1 MKKSQPLLRILR
13 TSNNE
18 AKLWEETTMKLNRR
32 LFIGTGA
39 AAAAT
44 LSAPTVFAAGHGK
57 PRVVVVG
64 GGAGGATAARY
75 IAKDSKGEIDVT
87 LIEPTRM
94 YYTCFFSNLYLGG
107 VKEIDNLGH
116 SYGTLAAG
124 GVNVVHD
131 WAVDVDR
138 DAKTVA
144 LAGGGSVPYDKLI
157 LSPGIDFV
165 EGAVEGWDLSA
176 QNAMPHAYKG
186 GSQTELLKA
195 KIAAMPEGGTFAM
208 VAPPNPY
215 RCPPGPYE
223 RVSMV
228 AHYLKANN
236 PTAKIIVAD
245 PKPKFS
251 KMALF
256 QEGWADNYDGM
267 IDWIGE
273 DFGGGAVS
281 VDPAAM
287 TVTIDGEVT
296 SVDACN
302 VIPAMK
308 AGRIAELA
316 GVTDGNWAPVNA
328 ADMSTKAD
336 ADVYVLGDASQQG
349 DMPKSGFSA
358 NSQAKVCA
366 NAVRGALT
374 GSKVFPA
381 KFSNTCWSL
390 IDTATASK
398 LVPPTRQR
406 TRRLPRLTGLSR
418 PRVKMRPCAKP
429 PMRNPKVGMR
439 VSPQTC
445 SAKTILGGL

>member
-1 MKKSQPLLRILR
+1 
-13 TSNNE
+13 
-18 AKLWEETTMKLNRR
+18 
-32 LFIGTGA
+32 
-39 AAAAT
+39 
-44 LSAPTVFAAGHGK
+44 
-57 PRVVVVG
+57 
-64 GGAGGATAARY
+64 
-75 IAKDSKGEIDVT
+75 
-87 LIEPTRM
+87 M

-107 VKEIDNLGH
+107 IKTIDDLGH
-116 SYGTLAAG
+116 SYGTMAAG

-131 WAVDVDR
+131 WAVGVDR
-138 DAKTVA
+138 DAKTVS

-165 EGAVEGWDLSA
+165 DGAVEGWDLSS

-186 GSQTELLKA
+186 GSQTELLKSQ
-195 KIAAMPEGGTFAM
+195 IAAMPQGGTFAM

-228 AHYLKANN
+228 AHYLSANN

-251 KMALF
+251 KQGLF
-256 QEGWADNYDGM
+256 QEGWANHYEGM
-267 IDWIGE
+267 IDWIGD
-273 DFGGGAVS
+273 DFGGGNVS
-281 VDPAAM
+281 VDPNAM
-287 TVTIDGEVT
+287 TVTIDGEIT
-296 SVDACN
+296 KVDVCN

-316 GVTDGNWAPVNA
+316 GVTNGNWAPVNA

-390 IDTATASK
+390 IDTNDG
-398 LVPPTRQR
+398 V
-406 TRRLPRLTGLSR
+406 
-418 PRVKMRPCAKP
+418 
-429 PMRNPKVGMR
+429 KVGATYEATDEKISKVDGFISQTGETAEMR
-439 VSPQTC
+439 KATYEESEGWYAGIT
-445 SAKTILGGL
+445 ADMFG

>member
-1 MKKSQPLLRILR
+1 MSL
-13 TSNNE
+13 T
-18 AKLWEETTMKLNRR
+18 RR
-32 LFIGTGA
+32 GFIGNSA
-39 AAAAT
+39 AAAAL
-44 LSAPTVFAAGHGK
+44 LSAPSLHAGSHAK

-75 IAKDSKGEIDVT
+75 IAKDSKGAVDVT
-87 LIEPTRM
+87 LVEPTRS

-107 VKEIDNLGH
+107 VKEFDDIGH
-116 SYGTLAAG
+116 TYGKLAASG
-124 GVNVVHD
+124 INVVHD
-131 WAVDVDR
+131 WAIGVDR
-138 DAKTVA
+138 DKKMVS
-144 LAGGGSVPYDKLI
+144 LAGGSALPYDKLI

-165 EGAVEGWDLSA
+165 EGAVEGWDLSS
-176 QNAMPHAYKG
+176 QNAMPHAYKA
-186 GSQTELLKA
+186 GSQSELLKA
-195 KIAAMPEGGTFAM
+195 QIMAMPQGGTYAM

-228 AHYLKANN
+228 AHYLSQHN

-256 QEGWADNYDGM
+256 QEGWNAHYAGM
-267 IDWIGE
+267 IDWIGSE
-273 DFGGGAVS
+273 FGGENVA
-281 VDPAAM
+281 VDPSAM
-287 TVTIDGEVT
+287 TISIDGE
-296 SVDACN
+296 SINVDACN

-308 AGRIAELA
+308 AGRIAALA
-316 GVTDGNWAPVNA
+316 GVTDGSWAPVNA

-374 GSKVFPA
+374 GSKIFPA
-381 KFSNTCWSL
+381 KFANTCWSL
-390 IDTATASK
+390 INADDG
-398 LVPPTRQR
+398 V
-406 TRRLPRLTGLSR
+406 
-418 PRVKMRPCAKP
+418 
-429 PMRNPKVGMR
+429 KVGATYKATDEKIAKVDGFISKMGETADIR
-439 VSPQTC
+439 KQTYLE
-445 SAKTILGGL
+445 SEDWYTGITSDMFG

>member
-1 MKKSQPLLRILR
+1 MK
-13 TSNNE
+13 
-18 AKLWEETTMKLNRR
+18 MNRR
-32 LFIGTGA
+32 TFLGTTVA
-39 AAAAT
+39 ASAT
-44 LSAPTVFAAGHGK
+44 LSAPAVLADGHGK

-75 IAKDSKGEIDVT
+75 IAKDSKGAIDVT
-87 LIEPTRM
+87 LIEPTRT

-107 VKEIDNLGH
+107 FKDMDDLGH
-116 SYGTLAAG
+116 TYGGLAAN

-138 DAKTVA
+138 DARTVS
-144 LAGGGSVPYDKLI
+144 LAGGGSVGYDKLI
-157 LSPGIDFV
+157 LSPGIDFID
-165 EGAVEGWDLSA
+165 GAVPGWDLST
-176 QNAMPHAYKG
+176 QNAMPHAYKA

-195 KIAAMPEGGTFAM
+195 QLKAMPQGGVFGM

-236 PTAKIIVAD
+236 PTAKILIAD

-251 KMALF
+251 KQGLF
-256 QEGWADNYDGM
+256 EEGWQKHYGGM
-267 IDWIGE
+267 IERIGP
-273 DFGGGAVS
+273 DFGGDNVS
-281 VDPAAM
+281 VNAADM
-287 TVTIDGEVT
+287 TLDIDGEVT
-296 SVDACN
+296 EVAVCN

-308 AGRIAELA
+308 AGRIADMA

-328 ADMSTKAD
+328 IDMSSKAD
-336 ADVYVLGDASQQG
+336 PDVHVLGDASQQG

-374 GSKVFPA
+374 GSRVFPA

-390 IDTATASK
+390 IDTND
-398 LVPPTRQR
+398 
-406 TRRLPRLTGLSR
+406 GI
-418 PRVKMRPCAKP
+418 
-429 PMRNPKVGMR
+429 KVGATYEATDEKIAKIDGF
-439 VSPQTC
+439 VSQTGE
-445 SAKTILGGL
+445 SAEVRQATYEESEGWYAGITADMFGAKA

>member
-1 MKKSQPLLRILR
+1 MSL
-13 TSNNE
+13 T
-18 AKLWEETTMKLNRR
+18 RR
-32 LFIGTGA
+32 GFIGNSA
-39 AAAAT
+39 AAAAL
-44 LSAPTVFAAGHGK
+44 LSAPSLHAGSHAK

-75 IAKDSKGEIDVT
+75 IAKDSKGAVDVT
-87 LIEPTRM
+87 LVEPTRT

-107 VKEIDNLGH
+107 VKEFDDIGH
-116 SYGTLAAG
+116 TYGKLAASG
-124 GVNVVHD
+124 INVVHD
-131 WAVDVDR
+131 WAIGVDR
-138 DAKTVA
+138 DKKMVS
-144 LAGGGSVPYDKLI
+144 LAGGSALPYDKLI

-165 EGAVEGWDLSA
+165 EGAVEGWDLSS
-176 QNAMPHAYKG
+176 QNAMPHAYKA
-186 GSQTELLKA
+186 GSQSELLKA
-195 KIAAMPEGGTFAM
+195 QIMAMPQGGTYAM

-228 AHYLKANN
+228 AHYLSQHN

-256 QEGWADNYDGM
+256 QEGWNAHYTGM
-267 IDWIGE
+267 IDWIGSE
-273 DFGGGAVS
+273 FGGENVA
-281 VDPAAM
+281 VDPSAM
-287 TVTIDGEVT
+287 TISIDGE
-296 SVDACN
+296 SINVDACN

-308 AGRIAELA
+308 AGRIAALA

-374 GSKVFPA
+374 GSKIFPA
-381 KFSNTCWSL
+381 KFANTCWSL
-390 IDTATASK
+390 INADDG
-398 LVPPTRQR
+398 V
-406 TRRLPRLTGLSR
+406 
-418 PRVKMRPCAKP
+418 
-429 PMRNPKVGMR
+429 KVGATYKATDEKIAKVDGFISKTGETADIR
-439 VSPQTC
+439 KQTYLE
-445 SAKTILGGL
+445 SEDWYTGITSDMFG

>member
-1 MKKSQPLLRILR
+1 MTLDRR
-13 TSNNE
+13 TF
-18 AKLWEETTMKLNRR
+18 L
-32 LFIGTGA
+32 GTA
-39 AAAAT
+39 AAASAA
-44 LSAPTVFAAGHGK
+44 LSAPMVRAQGT

-75 IAKDSKGEIDVT
+75 IAKDSKGAIDVT
-87 LIEPTRM
+87 LIEPTRT

-107 VKEIDNLGH
+107 FKEMNQLGH
-116 SYGTLAAG
+116 SYGALAAG

-131 WAVDVDR
+131 WAVGVDR

-165 EGAVEGWDLSA
+165 DGAVAGWDMSA
-176 QNAMPHAYKG
+176 QNKMPHAYKA

-195 KIAAMPEGGTFAM
+195 QLQAMPEGGTFAL

-228 AHYLKANN
+228 AHFLKQNN
-236 PTAKIIVAD
+236 PTAKILVAD

-256 QEGWADNYDGM
+256 QEGWGTHYDGM
-267 IDWIGE
+267 IDWVGE
-273 DFGGGAVS
+273 DFGGGNVE
-281 VDPAAM
+281 VDPNAM
-287 TVTIDGEVT
+287 TVSIDGEVT
-296 SVDACN
+296 KVDVCN

-328 ADMSTKAD
+328 ADMSSKAD
-336 ADVYVLGDASQQG
+336 GDIHVLGDASQQG

-390 IDTATASK
+390 ISTNDG
-398 LVPPTRQR
+398 V
-406 TRRLPRLTGLSR
+406 
-418 PRVKMRPCAKP
+418 
-429 PMRNPKVGMR
+429 KVGATYEATPEKIAK
-439 VSPQTC
+439 VDGFI
-445 SAKTILGGL
+445 SATGETAEVREATYIESEGWYSGITADMLG

>member
-1 MKKSQPLLRILR
+1 MTI
-13 TSNNE
+13 
-18 AKLWEETTMKLNRR
+18 NRR
-32 LFIGTGA
+32 KFLGA
-39 AAAAT
+39 TVAASAA
-44 LSAPTVFAAGHGK
+44 LSAPMALAAGTGK
-57 PRVVVVG
+57 PRVVVIG

-87 LIEPTRM
+87 LIEPTRT

-107 VKEIDNLGH
+107 FKEMDELGH
-116 SYGTLAAG
+116 SYGGLAAA
-124 GVNVVHD
+124 GVNVIHD
-131 WAVDVDR
+131 WAIGVDR
-138 DAKTVA
+138 DSKQVT
-144 LAGGGSVPYDKLI
+144 LAGGAKLTYDKLV

-165 EGAVEGWDLSA
+165 DNAVAGWDVTA

-195 KIAAMPEGGTFAM
+195 QLAAMPEGGVFAM

-256 QEGWADNYDGM
+256 QEGWANNYGGM
-267 IDWIGE
+267 IDWVGE
-273 DFGGGAVS
+273 EFGGGNVE
-281 VDPAAM
+281 VDPNGM
-287 TVTIDGEVT
+287 TLSIDGEVV
-296 SVDACN
+296 SVDVCN

-308 AGRIAELA
+308 AGKIAEIA
-316 GVTDGNWAPVNA
+316 GVTQGNWAPVNA
-328 ADMSTKAD
+328 ADMSSKAD

-366 NAVRGALT
+366 NAIRGALT
-374 GSKVFPA
+374 GSRVFPA

-390 IDTATASK
+390 IDTDNG
-398 LVPPTRQR
+398 V
-406 TRRLPRLTGLSR
+406 
-418 PRVKMRPCAKP
+418 
-429 PMRNPKVGMR
+429 KVGA
-439 VSPQTC
+439 TYEATDEKI
-445 SAKTILGGL
+445 AKVDGFISSTGESSEVRKATYLESEGWYSGITADMFG

>member
-1 MKKSQPLLRILR
+1 
-13 TSNNE
+13 
-18 AKLWEETTMKLNRR
+18 MKLNRR
-32 LFIGTGA
+32 VFLGTGA
-39 AAAAT
+39 AAAAA
-44 LSAPTVFAAGHGK
+44 LSAPAVLADNHGK

-75 IAKDSKGEIDVT
+75 IAKDSKGAIDVT
-87 LIEPTRM
+87 LVEPSRT
-94 YYTCFFSNLYLGG
+94 YFTCFFSNLYLGG
-107 VKEIDNLGH
+107 FKELSDIGH
-116 SYGTLAAG
+116 TYGSLASNH

-131 WAVDVDR
+131 WAIGVDR
-138 DAKTVA
+138 DAKTVT
-144 LAGGGSVPYDKLI
+144 LAGGATLPYDKLI

-165 EGAVEGWDLSA
+165 DGAVEGWSVTA
-176 QNAMPHAYKG
+176 QNKMPHAYKA

-195 KIAAMPEGGTFAM
+195 QIAAMPEGGTFAM

-223 RVSMV
+223 RISMV
-228 AHYLKANN
+228 ASVLKASN
-236 PTAKIIVAD
+236 PSAKIIVAD

-251 KMALF
+251 KMGLF
-256 QEGWADNYDGM
+256 QEGWNNHYPGM
-267 IDWIGE
+267 VDWIGE
-273 DFGGGAVS
+273 DFGGGNVS
-281 VDPAAM
+281 VDPDAM
-287 TVTIDGEVT
+287 TVTIDGEET
-296 SVDACN
+296 KVDVCN

-308 AGRIAELA
+308 AGRIAEIA

-390 IDTATASK
+390 IQANDG
-398 LVPPTRQR
+398 V
-406 TRRLPRLTGLSR
+406 
-418 PRVKMRPCAKP
+418 
-429 PMRNPKVGMR
+429 KVGATYEATDEKIAK
-439 VSPQTC
+439 VDGFISQTGEDADTRKATYEE
-445 SAKTILGGL
+445 SEGWYAGITADMFS